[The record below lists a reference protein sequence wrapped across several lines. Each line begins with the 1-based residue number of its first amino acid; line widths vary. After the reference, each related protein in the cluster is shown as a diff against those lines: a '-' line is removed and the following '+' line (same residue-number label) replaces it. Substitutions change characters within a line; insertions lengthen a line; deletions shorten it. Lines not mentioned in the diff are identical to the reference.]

1 MQAVGNEDRWAPSSC
16 VIMSRDEPFSS
27 SGPEVPVGLETV
39 ISFPSLCS
47 ELLESSRHLCFIYL
61 KKKKKLFVTDYL
73 IYNVVLIS
81 GV

>member
-16 VIMSRDEPFSS
+16 VTMSRDEPLSS

-47 ELLESSRHLCFIYL
+47 ELLESSRHLFVPYI
-61 KKKKKLFVTDYL
+61 KKKTFLLETT
-73 IYNVVLIS
+73 
-81 GV
+81 